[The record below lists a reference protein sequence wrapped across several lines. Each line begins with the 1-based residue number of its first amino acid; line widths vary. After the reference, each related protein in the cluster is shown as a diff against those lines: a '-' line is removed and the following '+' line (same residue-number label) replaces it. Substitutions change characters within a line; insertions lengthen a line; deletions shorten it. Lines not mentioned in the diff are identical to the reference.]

1 MRNEIEVMKMS
12 LSSIHL
18 GNILREAYRQGY
30 LNGFADADI
39 GNDDCDLEKLC
50 DDWVSEVLA
59 DGFVGDAPLGFPS
72 HLILKDESLT
82 NNKE

>member
-1 MRNEIEVMKMS
+1 MS
-12 LSSIHL
+12 LSLIHL

-50 DDWVSEVLA
+50 DDWVSEVVA
-59 DGFVGDAPLGFPS
+59 D
-72 HLILKDESLT
+72 
-82 NNKE
+82 